1 MLVNFITLSLLKVFL
16 EKNVLIKGN
25 YGKVHFSIEDGKM
38 RNFRWDRSIS
48 SATMEKEINCNN

>member
-1 MLVNFITLSLLKVFL
+1 LSLLKVFL